1 MFLVGIAKYRHFSV
15 QIVEIIFSRCAAS
28 FKRTHLLVVLIILI
42 SKINLKPC

>member
-28 FKRTHLLVVLIILI
+28 FKRTPLI
-42 SKINLKPC
+42 SSSDYPYIKNQP